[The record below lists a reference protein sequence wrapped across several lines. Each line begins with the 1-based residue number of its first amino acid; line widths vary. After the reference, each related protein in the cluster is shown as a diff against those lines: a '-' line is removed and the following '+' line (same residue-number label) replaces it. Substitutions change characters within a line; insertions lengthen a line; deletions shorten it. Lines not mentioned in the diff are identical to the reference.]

1 MWKFTLTVTMYIKNL
16 SAFVHQKI
24 HLLTLYYKYKC
35 SWARGM
41 PMVTYNLCV
50 TIFEIKVFT
59 QSINK

>member
-1 MWKFTLTVTMYIKNL
+1 MWKFTLRVKMYIKKFKCFRAPDVTL
-16 SAFVHQKI
+16 QVKI
-24 HLLTLYYKYKC
+24 C